1 MLLRFY
7 TSQLMEK
14 RKEYKKL
21 DGNIIEEDMPEKV
34 LCLPSMYALQCLTGK
49 SG

>member
-1 MLLRFY
+1 MEYKELCMLLRFC

-21 DGNIIEEDMPEKV
+21 GRDMIEEDMPEEV
-34 LCLPSMYALQCLTGK
+34 LSVT
-49 SG
+49 